1 MFRKN
6 SKLSEITS
14 CTCFIWLL
22 KLNAEEGEGYIFIM
36 NKLNGSVLWEL
47 LVETSSW
54 DLVYKSLIAVG
65 KVNNVAIKQMRIWLK
80 TQ

>member
-6 SKLSEITS
+6 SKLSEITAF
-14 CTCFIWLL
+14 TCFIWLL